1 MKTGLFLAAIAASLA
16 VAPAAM
22 AQQTHSQNYS
32 GSQTYSGSHTYTGTY
47 SGSTGGDM
55 SRSATMGSGGSSVG
69 QGPNIAARRGP
80 GQKPIELRQ
89 TTLLNQLSA
98 SGFVAVRDFRKE
110 GERYI
115 ADAMTP
121 QGEWTTV
128 ILDPRDL
135 STTRAGNPIR

>member
-1 MKTGLFLAAIAASLA
+1 MKTGLFLAAITASLA

-22 AQQTHSQNYS
+22 AQQSYSQSYS
-32 GSQTYSGSHTYTGTY
+32 GSQGHSGAY

-55 SRSATMGSGGSSVG
+55 SRSATMGSAGSSDRTG
-69 QGPNIAARRGP
+69 SSIAARRGP

-115 ADAMTP
+115 ANAMTP

-135 STTRAGNPIR
+135 STTRATNPVR